1 MNIHYT
7 HETITLF
14 NANKYHT
21 EMLRYFLCYK
31 NKSLFIKMIQMTE
44 NKTLRMLKK
53 RGTYTNIQIMR
64 KQAAV

>member
-1 MNIHYT
+1 
-7 HETITLF
+7 
-14 NANKYHT
+14 
-21 EMLRYFLCYK
+21 
-31 NKSLFIKMIQMTE
+31 MIQMTE